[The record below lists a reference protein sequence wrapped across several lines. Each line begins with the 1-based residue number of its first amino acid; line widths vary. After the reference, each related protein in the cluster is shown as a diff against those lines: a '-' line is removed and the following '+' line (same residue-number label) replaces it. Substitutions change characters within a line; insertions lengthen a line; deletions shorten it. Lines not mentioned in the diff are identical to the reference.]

1 MDIEQAFDE
10 LQREVNVPEGADAK
24 ARERRDLF
32 RNAFASVAEVTD
44 VIPSGSLARGSQ
56 IDPIH
61 DVDLVMV
68 FDADEHPEWGQPG
81 DSAEDALN
89 HTQSLIKEH
98 LGTGD
103 GSFAREVRLATTR
116 NHSVKCWL
124 DDPEKDG
131 AFTVDVMP
139 ALRHSDG
146 HLVVPEKL
154 SKDWIETDPELLIRL
169 VREKHTEQFRFVSLV
184 RILKRWNKDTKAGM
198 KSLVVELLALE
209 HLEQGERPEALYR
222 FFSAAA
228 ERIDR
233 RTVDDPAG
241 LCGVVDPD
249 MDVALAK
256 EKLDEAAS
264 EAWFAVI
271 AQGDGKT
278 DNALCRWRN
287 VFGDIFPEPECG
299 CASIEAEPDDVA
311 GGLVIITG
319 AGAGAAVIDEPRPI
333 VDAPQG

>member
-1 MDIEQAFDE
+1 MNLTEAFDE
-10 LQREVNVPEGADAK
+10 LQREVNVPEGADTK

-32 RNAFASVAEVTD
+32 RDAFASVDDVVE

-68 FDADEHPEWGQPG
+68 FDPAEHPDWGDPG
-81 DSAEDALN
+81 DSAEQALEY
-89 HTQSLIKEH
+89 TREIIKER
-98 LGTGD
+98 LGTNG
-103 GSFAREVRLATTR
+103 GTFAEEVRLATPR

-139 ALRHSDG
+139 ALRHPDG
-146 HLVVPEKL
+146 HLRVPEKL

-184 RILKRWNKDTKAGM
+184 RVLKRWNKDKKAGM
-198 KSLVVELLALE
+198 KSLVVELLALD
-209 HLEQGERPEALYR
+209 HMEQGERPEALYR

-233 RTVDDPAG
+233 QAVEDPAG
-241 LCGVVDPD
+241 LCGEVDPD
-249 MDVALAK
+249 MDTALAK
-256 EKLDEAAS
+256 ETLDGAAS
-264 EAWFAVI
+264 EAWHAVI

-278 DNALCRWRN
+278 DIAACRWRN
-287 VFGDIFPEPECG
+287 VFGDIFPEPEGG
-299 CASIEAEPDDVA
+299 CALDENDESS
-311 GGLVIITG
+311 GLFTIITG
-319 AGAGAAVIDEPRPI
+319 AGTAAPKVKDEPRPI
-333 VDAPQG
+333 IDAPQG